1 MRKNLSRQSDGG
13 ANGSAGGNGQPL
25 DTAIQTPK
33 VGGLPAGDTNNQQP
47 TQPIPELTLD
57 NPIAYW
63 KSQAEKFERLHKN
76 ASDEVTTSKKLLEQ
90 MQNETVT
97 ELTKKFEALQT
108 ELDMERKRAGELTI
122 EALRANMVAEFK
134 LGIEAVGFLTGND
147 EAALRKQAETLAK
160 LTGKPPPPPPT
171 GNVGNP
177 ANTGGLTLAD
187 IAKMSTNE
195 AAKNLE
201 AIKAVLA
208 GGKK

>member
-1 MRKNLSRQSDGG
+1 MHKNLSRQSDGG

-33 VGGLPAGDTNNQQP
+33 VGGLPAGDTNDKQP
-47 TQPIPELTLD
+47 TQPIPELTPD

-147 EAALRKQAETLAK
+147 EVALRKQAETLAK

-177 ANTGGLTLAD
+177 ANTGGLTLED

-201 AIKAVLA
+201 VIKAVLA

>member
-1 MRKNLSRQSDGG
+1 MHKNLSRHSDGG

-33 VGGLPAGDTNNQQP
+33 VGGLPAGDTNDKQP
-47 TQPIPELTLD
+47 TQPIPELTPD

-63 KSQAEKFERLHKN
+63 KAQAEKFERLHKN

-90 MQNETVT
+90 MQDETVKV
-97 ELTKKFEALQT
+97 LTDKFVALQT
-108 ELDMERKRAGELTI
+108 ELDMERKRAGEATI

-177 ANTGGLTLAD
+177 ATTGGLTLAD

-208 GGKK
+208 GGK

>member
-1 MRKNLSRQSDGG
+1 MRKNLSRHSDGG

-25 DTAIQTPK
+25 DTAIQPPK
-33 VGGLPAGDTNNQQP
+33 VGGLPAGDTNDKQP
-47 TQPIPELTLD
+47 TQPIPELTPE
-57 NPIAYW
+57 NPSAYW
-63 KSQAEKFERLHKN
+63 KAQAEKFERLHKN
-76 ASDEVTTSKKLLEQ
+76 ASNDVTTAKKLLEQ

-97 ELTKKFEALQT
+97 ELTKKFEALQS
-108 ELDMERKRAGELTI
+108 ELDMERKRAGEATI

-208 GGKK
+208 GGK